1 MWPPS
6 LPLPV
11 EFPAQLQDARIARAV
26 HQSERAGVDRGG
38 RIVELRVVEE
48 IEELGANL
56 QARSFTQL
64 ADAEVLAEADVP
76 VVDAEALLSV
86 APQVAEGPL
95 GGRGVGGGYETEQV
109 ARARVEPLRLYR
121 RGIRALLAGA
131 HVGGIVGDDN
141 REVHRRNEIGDP
153 AHLPSAHQSV
163 QDFVLDVDLF
173 SLSDRQLPDVAEDEI
188 VRNVIGV

>member
-26 HQSERAGVDRGG
+26 HQSERAGVDRGD

-64 ADAEVLAEADVP
+64 ADAEVLADAAVP
-76 VVDAEALLSV
+76 VADAQALPTLAPHV
-86 APQVAEGPL
+86 AD
-95 GGRGVGGGYETEQV
+95 R
-109 ARARVEPLRLYR
+109 PLR
-121 RGIRALLAGA
+121 G
-131 HVGGIVGDDN
+131 
-141 REVHRRNEIGDP
+141 
-153 AHLPSAHQSV
+153 PSS
-163 QDFVLDVDLF
+163 
-173 SLSDRQLPDVAEDEI
+173 
-188 VRNVIGV
+188 